1 MLSIF
6 PDLLTFWL
14 LAPFILRSIIGIIF
28 IYFGASKI
36 WLEKYRRINFFKE
49 IGGGMI
55 SFWVVSVIEI
65 IGGIFLVLGL
75 FTQLT
80 ALALLFIIIAATYIK
95 IRKPELLDNTLEFY
109 ILAIAVLVS
118 LVFLG
123 PGFWAIDLPL

>member
-1 MLSIF
+1 
-6 PDLLTFWL
+6 
-14 LAPFILRSIIGIIF
+14 
-28 IYFGASKI
+28 
-36 WLEKYRRINFFKE
+36 
-49 IGGGMI
+49 MI